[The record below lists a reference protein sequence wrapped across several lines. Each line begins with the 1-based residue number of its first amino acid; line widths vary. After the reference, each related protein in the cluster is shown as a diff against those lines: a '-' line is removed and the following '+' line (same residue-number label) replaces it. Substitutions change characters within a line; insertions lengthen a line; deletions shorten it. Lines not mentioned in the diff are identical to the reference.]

1 MNKNEILTHLRDAK
15 KAHVA
20 WVTYANAMV
29 EGLIVEEFKVPIHG
43 TDCGFGKWYYG
54 EGQVL
59 MLLPEFK
66 KIDAPHLKLHETYMG
81 IYKLLKVRDKED
93 ESSVFSRMMG
103 SKRKLEA
110 EKADA
115 LEKAHVLYKQ
125 LKAISLE
132 VVMHLENLQEELMLM
147 RESDLEHLLASQ
159 GMGSDASKA

>member
-1 MNKNEILTHLRDAK
+1 MTKAEILTHLRDAK

-29 EGLIVEEFKVPIHG
+29 EGLIIEEFKVPIHG

-66 KIDAPHLKLHETYMG
+66 KIDSPHLKLHETYMG
-81 IYKLLKVRDKED
+81 IYKLLKVRDKVD
-93 ESSVFSRMMG
+93 ESSLFGKMLG
-103 SKRKLEA
+103 SKRKLET
-110 EKADA
+110 EQADA
-115 LEKAHVLYKQ
+115 LEKAHVLFKQ

-147 RESDLEHLLASQ
+147 ADSDLQHLLDAQ
-159 GMGSDASKA
+159 GLGR